1 MAKDAD
7 EAFVWWKHGVIYQ
20 VYPRSFQD
28 SNGDGVGDLE
38 GVISRLDHLVALGV
52 DAIWLCPFYRSPMRD
67 FGYDVQDHVSIDPLF
82 GDLTTFDRLVGA
94 AHDRG
99 LRVVVDYVPN
109 HSSDQHLWFYESR
122 SNRTNPRRDFYI
134 WRDPG
139 PDGGPPNNWRSEF
152 GGPAWTLDPP
162 TGQYYYHAFLPSQP
176 DFNWR
181 NPHVREALLIVLRF
195 WLDRGVDGF
204 RVDAIHHLFEAED
217 LTDNPPNPGW
227 RPDDPPAQALLRSH
241 TVDQPEV
248 HEAVAAMRR
257 VTDSYEGE
265 RVLIGEAYLP
275 LDRLIAYYGGALD
288 GFHLPFNFHLMST
301 PWRPDAIATLVE
313 AYEAKLPQGGWPNW
327 VLGNHDRSRLAS
339 RVGSGQVRVAAT
351 LLLTLRGTPTI
362 YQGEELGME
371 DVTVPLDRIRDP
383 WELNVPGLGLGRDP
397 VRTPML
403 WSDAEHAGFSDAE
416 PWLPLSPNWEDINAD
431 RQADDPG
438 SMLSFYR
445 KLLALRRRHPA
456 LHRGAYRTVAATQ
469 GVLAYER
476 SHEDERLLI
485 VLNMT
490 STGQP
495 FDLPRGEILLDSAG
509 DDAPAGG
516 NVLGRLHPG
525 QGLIVSLKD
534 PG

>member
-1 MAKDAD
+1 MAEDMKDED
-7 EAFVWWKHGVIYQ
+7 FVWWRHGVIYQ

-38 GVISRLDHLVALGV
+38 GLISRLDYLVALGV
-52 DAIWLCPFYRSPMRD
+52 DAIWLCPIYRSPMED
-67 FGYDVQDHVSIDPLF
+67 FGYDVQDHVSVDPLF
-82 GDLTTFDRLVGA
+82 GDLTIFDRLVRA
-94 AHDRG
+94 AHTRG
-99 LRVVVDYVPN
+99 LRLILDYIPN
-109 HSSDQHLWFYESR
+109 HCSDRHLWFYESR
-122 SNRTNPRRDFYI
+122 SSRTNPRRDFFI
-134 WRDPG
+134 WRDPA

-152 GGPAWTLDPP
+152 GGPAWTLDPL

-181 NPHVREALLIVLRF
+181 NPHVQEALLIVLRF

-204 RVDAIHHLFEAED
+204 RVDAIHHLLESET
-217 LTDNPPNPGW
+217 LTDNPPNPDW
-227 RPDDPPAQALLRSH
+227 RPDRPPAEALLRAY
-241 TVDQPEV
+241 TIDQPEV

-275 LDRLIAYYGGALD
+275 LDRLVAYYGGALD

-301 PWRPDAIATLVE
+301 PWRPDAIAALVE
-313 AYEAKLPQGGWPNW
+313 AYEACLPAGGWPNW

-339 RVGSGQVRVAAT
+339 RVGPGQVRVAAM

-371 DVTVPLDRIRDP
+371 DVAVPPDRIRDP
-383 WELNVPGLGLGRDP
+383 WERNVPGLGLGRDP

-403 WSDAEHAGFSDAE
+403 WSAAEHAGFSEAE
-416 PWLPLSPNWEDINAD
+416 PWLPLSPDWRRINAAS
-431 RQADDPG
+431 QAEDTG
-438 SMLSFYR
+438 STLSFFR

-456 LHRGAYRTVAATQ
+456 LHRGAYRTVAATE

-476 SHEDERLLI
+476 VHDDERLLV

-490 STGQP
+490 AAEQTYACPAGAV
-495 FDLPRGEILLDSAG
+495 LLDSAG
-509 DDAPAGG
+509 EPRPPAGERPAI
-516 NVLGRLHPG
+516 LRPG
-525 QGLIVSLKD
+525 QGFILSL
-534 PG
+534 GG